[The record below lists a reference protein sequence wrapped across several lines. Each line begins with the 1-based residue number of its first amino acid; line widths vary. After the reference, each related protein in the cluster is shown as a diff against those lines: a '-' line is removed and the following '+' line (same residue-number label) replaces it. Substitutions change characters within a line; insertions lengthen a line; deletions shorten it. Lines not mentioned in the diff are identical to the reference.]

1 MSPPTPNGPDAPDN
15 RSHFRTTRWSVV
27 HAAAGPNS
35 GDAHEAL
42 TTLCD
47 SYWYPVY
54 AFLRRSGQEAEDARD
69 LTQGFFARLLEK
81 RDIGSADPVHGKFRD
96 YLLGAVKHF
105 LANERARER
114 ALKRGGG
121 RALLSIDY
129 QDADRQYS
137 LEPADPAT
145 PEKLFLRNWALA
157 LLLRATERLGEE
169 YGAQG
174 KRVVFERLRPMLTGE
189 TEAAR
194 RREIA
199 ESLEMTENALNVAAH
214 RLRRR
219 FRHQLREEIADTL
232 ADPDETENE
241 LRAMLAILT
250 E

>member
-1 MSPPTPNGPDAPDN
+1 MMPPNEPDAPEN
-15 RSHFRTTRWSVV
+15 RERFRTTRWSVI
-27 HAAAGPNS
+27 HAAAGPVS
-35 GDAHEAL
+35 GDARQAL

-47 SYWYPVY
+47 TYWYPVY
-54 AFLRRSGQEAEDARD
+54 AFVRRSGQSAEDARD

-81 RDIGSADPVHGKFRD
+81 RDIGSADSLHGKFRD

-121 RALLSIDY
+121 RPLLSTDY

-137 LEPADPAT
+137 LEPADPET
-145 PEKLFLRNWALA
+145 PERLFLRNWALA
-157 LLLRATERLGEE
+157 LVHRATERLAEE

-174 KRVVFERLRPMLTGE
+174 KRVVFERLRPMLAGE
-189 TEAAR
+189 TKVAKRRAIAA
-194 RREIA
+194 
-199 ESLEMTENALNVAAH
+199 SLDMTENALNVAAH

-219 FRHQLREEIADTL
+219 FRHQLKEEIADTL
-232 ADPDETENE
+232 ADPDEIENE